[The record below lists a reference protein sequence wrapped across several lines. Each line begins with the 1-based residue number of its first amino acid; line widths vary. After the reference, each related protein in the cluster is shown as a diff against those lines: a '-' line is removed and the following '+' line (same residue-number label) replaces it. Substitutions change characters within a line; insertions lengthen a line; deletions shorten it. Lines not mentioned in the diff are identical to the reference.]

1 MDLKEVK
8 VLSFLFSFYILCV
21 LYVSITLSYF
31 WIWLHECKVIC
42 VQLVFPNVCIDP
54 RPGWE
59 ACFLPAWLINGVVM
73 AIGQNEGMKR
83 RRSASWPGTHTFSST
98 NANSQCTH
106 FGESC

>member
-8 VLSFLFSFYILCV
+8 ALIFLFSFC
-21 LYVSITLSYF
+21 YVYITLSYF

-42 VQLVFPNVCIDP
+42 VQLVCANVCIDP

-59 ACFLPAWLINGVVM
+59 PCFLPAWLINGVVM

-83 RRSASWPGTHTFSST
+83 RRSASWPGTHTFSNT
-98 NANSQCTH
+98 NANSQFTH
-106 FGESC
+106 FGESF